1 MSISPE
7 RFCLG
12 GLMKEIDKE
21 YNPEEINSKDET
33 FYQASTEQKFS
44 SNDSIFSSNFSR
56 LIFSPSLETANF
68 SQNQKDENSSPYTKE
83 NILMTF
89 NNQKSTKQLQKSLAE
104 ASHDTIDTII
114 KELSGTFRAVIKNR
128 NGNYFCTDLLKVCD
142 KDQRIKILS
151 ELRDYLSEDCTDE
164 FGTHPIQNLIEL
176 SSSEE
181 EYKLILSSFND
192 HNKILMASLNQNGS
206 FVIQKL
212 IVHIPEKFRK
222 DFNLILVKLFCILSR
237 DMYGVCT
244 AKKFIYYTRDEL
256 IVKEILNSLITN
268 FINISSNQYG
278 NYLIQY
284 LLEKW
289 WKTREGLYLKKL
301 IISKFQIL
309 MKNHYSAYIC
319 DLFIKLCNNE
329 EKKVLFSLFNNCK
342 TINKKN
348 KNKSQLAQNNFPKE
362 DSKNKE
368 N

>member
-33 FYQASTEQKFS
+33 SYQSSSDQRFS
-44 SNDSIFSSNFSR
+44 SNDSIFSSNFPT
-56 LIFSPSLETANF
+56 LIFYPSLALINKNNEQSNI
-68 SQNQKDENSSPYTKE
+68 YTKK
-83 NILMTF
+83 NILTSF
-89 NNQKSTKQLQKSLAE
+89 GNQKSTKILQKSLLD
-104 ASHDTIDTII
+104 ASHDTIDNII
-114 KELSGTFRAVIKNR
+114 KELSGMFRTIIKHR

-142 KDQRIKILS
+142 KEQRIRILNEIS
-151 ELRDYLSEDCTDE
+151 NYLSEDCTDE
-164 FGTHPIQNLIEL
+164 FANHLIQNLIDL

-181 EYKLILSSFND
+181 EYNLILSSFND
-192 HNKILMASLNQNGS
+192 YNKILMASLSQNGS

-212 IVHIPEKFRK
+212 IVHIPEKIRK
-222 DFNLILVKLFCILSR
+222 DFNLIIVKLFCILSR

-244 AKKFIYYTRDEL
+244 AKKFIYYTKDEL
-256 IVKEILNSLITN
+256 ILKEILNSLIIN

-289 WKTREGLYLKKL
+289 WKTKEGVYLKKL
-301 IISKFQIL
+301 IISKFQVL

-329 EKKVLFSLFNNCK
+329 EKKALFSFFNNCK
-342 TINKKN
+342 DVKKN
-348 KNKSQLAQNNFPKE
+348 IKKKIKLSQKNDKE
-362 DSKNKE
+362 EESKNQE
-368 N
+368 E